1 MHRPTAP
8 CTGRLGRAAGRLPV
22 TLRARAAAPSPTSAP
37 PTHKVQLRLPEG
49 QVAEIEVI
57 GESRQP
63 GMGRGGGRARHVT
76 ARGGHGPSHPAFPCA
91 RRARPQPPRPPPASH
106 VPPPPPPP
114 PIHSSD
120 GETIL
125 EAAERLAVEPEVPN
139 LCRSGQCF
147 TCVSRLEGGALRP
160 GASGDLGEDLAAA
173 GYVLPCVAVPDGEGV
188 LVATHC
194 GHEV

>member
-1 MHRPTAP
+1 MDLPTPLEKGAITGLAAKLAWVGSYLCVYGLRPLIVRPKAP
-8 CTGRLGRAAGRLPV
+8 DASDLFCTGLVLGFDAAVYYFWGAK
-22 TLRARAAAPSPTSAP
+22 ARGGLG
-37 PTHKVQLRLPEG
+37 VG
-49 QVAEIEVI
+49 
-57 GESRQP
+57 G
-63 GMGRGGGRARHVT
+63 GGGGRAGL
-76 ARGGHGPSHPAFPCA
+76 GGAAALAGP
-91 RRARPQPPRPPPASH
+91 ARPPAPPTA
-106 VPPPPPPP
+106 PPPPPP